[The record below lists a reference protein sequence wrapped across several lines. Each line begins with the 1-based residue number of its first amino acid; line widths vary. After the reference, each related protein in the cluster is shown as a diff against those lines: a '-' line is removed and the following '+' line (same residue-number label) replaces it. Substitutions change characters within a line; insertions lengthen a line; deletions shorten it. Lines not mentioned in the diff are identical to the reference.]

1 MRLLHCSDL
10 HLDARMTA
18 HLDTRAAKE
27 RREELLLT
35 FGNIVETAKRERV
48 RAVLIAGDL
57 FDTERV
63 TARTRQYVGQLITEY
78 PEITFFYVSGNH
90 DRDVQPIFPEDALP
104 KNWVDLTGEGWSSVE
119 LRDEGVTVTVSG
131 TSATGKDEIYASV
144 PTVDGFHIVMLHG
157 DAKKSGGAAT
167 DKVCLHRLIGKGIG
181 YLALGHIHSYRAEA
195 LGERGVW
202 CYSGCPE
209 GRGFDECGEKGVVLL
224 ELTPSGI
231 LPGGVSLQYRFL
243 PIARRT
249 LHRVCVDASGCE
261 NDRAL
266 LSLAREVSQN
276 IPATDMVVLTLQ
288 GEVPPE
294 FAPNT
299 GALQMALRERFF
311 AVKVEDETH
320 LILHPEEYLNDVS
333 LKGEFIRAVLSSR
346 LPADQKERVIICGLR
361 ALRGEEAEL

>member
-18 HLDTRAAKE
+18 HLDARAAKA
-27 RREELLLT
+27 RREELLMT
-35 FGNIVETAKRERV
+35 FGNIAETARREQV

-57 FDTERV
+57 FDTERATV
-63 TARTRQYVGQLITEY
+63 RTRQYVGQLITEY
-78 PEITFFYVSGNH
+78 PEITFLYVSGNH
-90 DRDVQPIFPEDALP
+90 DRDMQPIFPDNALP
-104 KNWVDLTGEGWSSVE
+104 INWVDLTGEDWSSVQLHE
-119 LRDEGVTVTVSG
+119 PGLSITVSG
-131 TSATGKDEIYASV
+131 TSATEKEEIYASV
-144 PTVDGFHIVMLHG
+144 PRAEGFHIVMLHG
-157 DAKKSGGAAT
+157 ETKKSGGAER

-181 YLALGHIHSYRAEA
+181 YLALGHIHSYRADA

-224 ELTPSGI
+224 ELTAAPELSVGA
-231 LPGGVSLQYRFL
+231 SLQYRFL

-249 LHRVCVDASGCE
+249 LHRLSVDVSGCE

-266 LSLAREVSQN
+266 LTLAREMTEGFPS
-276 IPATDMVVLTLQ
+276 ADMVALSLQ

-294 FAPNT
+294 FTPNIT
-299 GALQMALRERFF
+299 ALQMMLRERFF
-311 AVKVEDETH
+311 AAKVEDETH
-320 LILHPEEYLNDVS
+320 LILNPQEYMHDVS
-333 LKGEFIRAVLSSR
+333 LKGEFIRAVLASR
-346 LPADQKERVIICGLR
+346 LPAAQKERVIICGLR

>member
-18 HLDTRAAKE
+18 HLDARAAKQ
-27 RREELLLT
+27 RREELLMT
-35 FGNIVETAKRERV
+35 FGNIAETARRERV

-63 TARTRQYVGQLITEY
+63 TVRTRQYVGQIIAEY
-78 PEITFFYVSGNH
+78 AEITFLYVSGNH
-90 DRDVQPIFPEDALP
+90 DRDVQPIFPDNAIP
-104 KNWVDLTGEGWSSVE
+104 INWVDLTGEDWS
-119 LRDEGVTVTVSG
+119 GVQLHENGLTISVSG
-131 TSATGKDEIYASV
+131 TSATEKDEIYATV
-144 PTVDGFHIVMLHG
+144 PQTEYFHIVMLHG
-157 DAKKSGGAAT
+157 DTKKSGGAAR
-167 DKVCLHRLIGKGIG
+167 DKVCLHRLVGKGIG
-181 YLALGHIHSYRAEA
+181 YLALGHIHSYRSEM

-224 ELTPSGI
+224 ELTPNTATPS
-231 LPGGVSLQYRFL
+231 GVSLQYRFL

-249 LHRVCVDASGCE
+249 LHQVQLDVSRCE

-266 LSLAREVSQN
+266 LSAAMALAEG
-276 IPATDMVVLTLQ
+276 IPASDMIFLALQ

-299 GALQMALRERFF
+299 GAIQMALRERFF
-311 AVKVEDETH
+311 AAKVENETR
-320 LILHPEEYLNDVS
+320 LVLHPEEYMHDVS
-333 LKGEFIRAVLSSR
+333 LKGEFIRAVLASKMS
-346 LPADQKERVIICGLR
+346 AEQKDRVIICGLR